1 MVVSPWFRTT
11 EVNQELSETQQKALL
26 TVGRGRL
33 LTPEELD
40 RKNRAV
46 FGRTWGENW
55 QESEYSY
62 EKQTNFSSAW
72 GGYASFYGGI
82 DSAAV
87 TKRNREKTP
96 LMSNVSEKMAVELAC
111 QVVLEDFARPQA
123 ERRVF
128 TEVEKTI
135 SPMSLGAETYSL
147 EHGNPSGTGISYQV
161 YERSL
166 DFDAGDGGV
175 SITLQDQ
182 TNPSCIQDEEN
193 STEDEW
199 RGWCRNVGVASVEVY
214 KSGRLM
220 ESLSA
225 DEFENSDVFVPQIYT
240 NNETGESFRAG
251 WFGSHD
257 GKTAFYPWSGWG
269 FTLNFD
275 LSKGDYELKVELVSK
290 VDDGYP
296 DLDALTAEA
305 SIVSRSFDASSASA
319 RAVGDQLDALY
330 LRATGSVLSDEVKNR
345 LLEAFVG
352 YASTTVAENGNQFD
366 GHCAEYQI
374 WDNSL
379 ITYEDRQRIKSDSV
393 GSLRAWTLMVH
404 ALMTSYS
411 YLHD

>member
-1 MVVSPWFRTT
+1 
-11 EVNQELSETQQKALL
+11 
-26 TVGRGRL
+26 
-33 LTPEELD
+33 
-40 RKNRAV
+40 
-46 FGRTWGENW
+46 
-55 QESEYSY
+55 
-62 EKQTNFSSAW
+62 
-72 GGYASFYGGI
+72 
-82 DSAAV
+82 
-87 TKRNREKTP
+87 
-96 LMSNVSEKMAVELAC
+96 
-111 QVVLEDFARPQA
+111 
-123 ERRVF
+123 
-128 TEVEKTI
+128 
-135 SPMSLGAETYSL
+135 MSLGAETYSL

-182 TNPSCIQDEEN
+182 TNPGCIQDEEN

-199 RGWCRNVGVASVEVY
+199 RRWCRNVGVTSVEVY
-214 KSGRLM
+214 KSGRLV

-240 NNETGESFRAG
+240 NNETGESYRSG
-251 WFGSHD
+251 WFGGHD
-257 GKTAFYPWSGWG
+257 GKTTFFPWTGWG

-275 LSKGDYELKVELVSK
+275 LSKGDYELKVELVSR

-305 SIVSRSFDASSASA
+305 SIVSRRFDASSASA

-352 YASTTVAENGNQFD
+352 YASATVSEDGTWFH
-366 GHCAEYQI
+366 GHCADYQI

-379 ITYEDRQRIKSDSV
+379 ITNEDRQRIKSDSV